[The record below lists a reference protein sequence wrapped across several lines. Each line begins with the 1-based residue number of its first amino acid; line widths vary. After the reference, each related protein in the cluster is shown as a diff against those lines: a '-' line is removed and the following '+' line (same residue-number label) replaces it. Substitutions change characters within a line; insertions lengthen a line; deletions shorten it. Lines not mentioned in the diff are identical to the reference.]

1 MTRKSKTKILVSV
14 LLGILLIFSI
24 SIYLNIILKNDTM
37 TTPMGVVAIVLI
49 VLAAVAVIMTVKRVA
64 KTGYEKNLEGKY
76 LEIYEDACEYLEISN
91 ISKNSKREIKEEIL
105 DVISNSQEIKRNP
118 EEIFGND
125 FEKAMDSWVISYGGS
140 NKKIALIIDSAMFY
154 FIFLLVL
161 HMLNYIEN
169 MNIDFFDA
177 RIDNSILIYIGI
189 LTFIVM
195 PIARINAQKRKYFYY
210 IGVIVLFVS
219 IYIGFSE
226 ITHRYFSHTP
236 FSKWYSVGTTNVI
249 ASLPILLLIISAI
262 ILLLVIKKLVR
273 KKNKSL

>member
-1 MTRKSKTKILVSV
+1 MTRKSKTKILVFV
-14 LLGILLIFSI
+14 LIGILLIFSI
-24 SIYLNIILKNDTM
+24 SIYLDIILKNDTM
-37 TTPMGVVAIVLI
+37 TTPMWVVAIVLI
-49 VLAAVAVIMTVKRVA
+49 VLATVVVIMTVKRIA
-64 KTGYEKNLEGKY
+64 KTGYEKNLKGEY
-76 LEIYEDACEYLEISN
+76 LELYEDACEYLEISN

-105 DVISNSQEIKRNP
+105 DVVLNSQEIKRNP

-125 FEKAMDSWVISYGGS
+125 FGKAMEGWVISYGGS
-140 NKKIALIIDSAMFY
+140 NKKIALLIDGAMFY
-154 FIFLLVL
+154 FIFLLAL

-189 LTFIVM
+189 LAFIVM

-219 IYIGFSE
+219 VYIGFSE

-236 FSKWYSVGTTNVI
+236 FSKWYSMGTTNVI
-249 ASLPILLLIISAI
+249 ASLPMLLLIISAI
-262 ILLLVIKKLVR
+262 ISLLVIKKLVR
-273 KKNKSL
+273 KKN